1 MSAVDIFARL
11 WIGYLSLVFLIVIG
25 VIIWAKRTGQFT
37 KQPRASSLPLEI
49 DEPAKP
55 EKDKDHVSRPA

>member
-1 MSAVDIFARL
+1 MSAGEVFAAL
-11 WIGYLSLVFLIVIG
+11 WIGYLSVVFLIVIA

-49 DEPAKP
+49 DEPANPKN
-55 EKDKDHVSRPA
+55 KDHVSRPA

>member
-25 VIIWAKRTGQFT
+25 VIIWANRTGQFT
-37 KQPRASSLPLEI
+37 KQPRASRLPLEI
-49 DEPAKP
+49 DEPSNNQ
-55 EKDKDHVSRPA
+55 KDKDHVSRPA